1 MARLGVKDNQF
12 YSSPKCSVLED
23 AGKDLYSNFG
33 IREEYDPATFS
44 RSKECIV
51 YLASTD
57 FRESRVP
64 ITLLLIA
71 EVTPGLS
78 TDCNVYV
85 SSKASFTLEFCK
97 VGDSSAQC
105 QGPGGRNVNYGQP
118 GLTTQIN
125 FTDIGDGVILQREIV
140 VNSPSAKEGGGG
152 GGEGGATSS
161 QLETTSS
168 SPVRD
173 YVVPVILAV
182 LIALV
187 LLLLGLLAYCWCQG
201 CFGAKS
207 SRPNTIGSDTM
218 YNEDLIKEAVQ
229 KELDNY
235 SNNNNNNYHSNQYTT
250 VDKDGKK
257 MAVINADELE
267 DGLIIVPGMRKLN
280 NCRLFTFTAPP
291 GNSETCLV
299 VMSGNINN

>member
-1 MARLGVKDNQF
+1 MICVSECQQLRDCPPPVGQFITLNDSPYRTSSQAVIKARKERRAVVARLGVKDNQF

-51 YLASTD
+51 YLASAE

-85 SSKASFTLEFCK
+85 SSKASFTLEFCSP
-97 VGDSSAQC
+97 GDSSAQC

-118 GLTTQIN
+118 DINSRVN
-125 FTDIGDGVILQREIV
+125 FTDIGDGVILQREIL
-140 VNSPSAKEGGGG
+140 VNSPSAEGGGG
-152 GGEGGATSS
+152 GGGGGGASSS
-161 QLETTSS
+161 QLEKTSS

-187 LLLLGLLAYCWCQG
+187 LLLLGILAYCWCKG
-201 CFGAKS
+201 FG
-207 SRPNTIGSDTM
+207 
-218 YNEDLIKEAVQ
+218 
-229 KELDNY
+229 
-235 SNNNNNNYHSNQYTT
+235 
-250 VDKDGKK
+250 
-257 MAVINADELE
+257 
-267 DGLIIVPGMRKLN
+267 
-280 NCRLFTFTAPP
+280 
-291 GNSETCLV
+291 
-299 VMSGNINN
+299 

>member
-23 AGKDLYSNFG
+23 ARKDLYSNFG

-51 YLASTD
+51 YLASAE
-57 FRESRVP
+57 FLESRVP

-85 SSKASFTLEFCK
+85 SSKASFTLEFCSP
-97 VGDSSAQC
+97 GDSSAQC

-118 GLTTQIN
+118 AINTRVN
-125 FTDIGDGVILQREIV
+125 FTDIGDGVILQREIL
-140 VNSPSAKEGGGG
+140 VNSPSAEGGGGAGG
-152 GGEGGATSS
+152 GGEGGASSS
-161 QLETTSS
+161 QLEKTSS

-187 LLLLGLLAYCWCQG
+187 LLLLGILAYCWCKG
-201 CFGAKS
+201 FG
-207 SRPNTIGSDTM
+207 
-218 YNEDLIKEAVQ
+218 
-229 KELDNY
+229 
-235 SNNNNNNYHSNQYTT
+235 
-250 VDKDGKK
+250 
-257 MAVINADELE
+257 
-267 DGLIIVPGMRKLN
+267 
-280 NCRLFTFTAPP
+280 
-291 GNSETCLV
+291 
-299 VMSGNINN
+299 